1 MEETKG
7 PKARPSGRVEIRID
21 ECKGCGYCVEACP
34 PNVLV
39 LSRRFN
45 RMSYNY
51 AEYIGEGCTGCGI
64 CFYACP
70 EPGAITVFKA
80 KAAAG
85 AQA

>member
-7 PKARPSGRVEIRID
+7 AKARPSGRVEIRID
-21 ECKGCGYCVEACP
+21 ECKGCGYCIEACP

-51 AEYIGEGCTGCGI
+51 AEYTGEGCTGCGL

-70 EPGAITVFKA
+70 EPGAITVYKT